1 MKPLLATLA
10 VVFAIMF
17 SVPAS
22 QAIDLPKL
30 DGFTSMVE
38 AIQAKQPKQ
47 SRSRKSRKTKQDQC
61 MAQCLQD
68 CWFNCQAGCRCF
80 CYGLP
85 KGCIGGP
92 T

>member
-1 MKPLLATLA
+1 MKVLLAILA

-17 SVPAS
+17 VAPAS
-22 QAIDLPKL
+22 EAIDLPKL

-38 AIQAKQPKQ
+38 TIQAKRPKQ
-47 SRSRKSRKTKQDQC
+47 SKSRKTKQDQC

-68 CWFNCQAGCRCF
+68 CWFNCQAGCRCI

-92 T
+92 G